1 VAVTAAEW
9 PLVIA
14 SVADGRRKTHDT
26 AVLIYCAGNTAIY
39 REMIILR
46 YVLLCTG
53 RYLSDHYL
61 SGRYLSLYMLLQ
73 KCQVLAGRLA

>member
-1 VAVTAAEW
+1 MTQYIYTGIYGD
-9 PLVIA
+9 P
-14 SVADGRRKTHDT
+14 DTRGDT

-61 SGRYLSLYMLLQ
+61 SGRYLSLYMFLQ